1 MSCVDTNRPISQEPS
16 QGPVSEEQSGGGRRN
31 TEITG
36 VETKSTE
43 LNFGL
48 LNFKAQADLTS
59 RLAVQQS
66 TVPTDRGK
74 QTPVHYM

>member
-1 MSCVDTNRPISQEPS
+1 MSCVDTDRPISPELS

-36 VETKSTE
+36 VETKSME

-48 LNFKAQADLTS
+48 LSFKGQADLTS

-66 TVPTDRGK
+66 TVPSDKR
-74 QTPVHYM
+74 

>member
-1 MSCVDTNRPISQEPS
+1 MSCVDTDRPISQEPS

-31 TEITG
+31 AEITG
-36 VETKSTE
+36 VETKSME

-48 LNFKAQADLTS
+48 LSLKAQADLTS
-59 RLAVQQS
+59 RLAVLQS

-74 QTPVHYM
+74 QTTIHYM